1 MQSNF
6 THIKCE
12 TNAFSLKFFFA
23 QACCK
28 YGSHEIANKN
38 RRKFKL
44 EHRKGVTTC
53 SILTMDMIS
62 KTLKYRS
69 IWATFLILFS
79 EKP

>member
-1 MQSNF
+1 MQSIL
-6 THIKCE
+6 HILNVRQMHFFKV
-12 TNAFSLKFFFA
+12 FFFA

-28 YGSHEIANKN
+28 YGSYEIANEN

-44 EHRKGVTTC
+44 DHRKGAPTC

>member
-12 TNAFSLKFFFA
+12 TNAFFKGLFCPGLL
-23 QACCK
+23 QIWVI
-28 YGSHEIANKN
+28 EN
-38 RRKFKL
+38 RRIFKL
-44 EHRKGVTTC
+44 DHRKGATTC